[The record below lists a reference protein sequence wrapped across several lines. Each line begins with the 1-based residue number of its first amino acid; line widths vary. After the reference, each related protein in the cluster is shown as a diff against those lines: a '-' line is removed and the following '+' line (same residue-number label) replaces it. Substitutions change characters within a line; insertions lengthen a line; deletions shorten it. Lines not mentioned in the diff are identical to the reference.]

1 MFSKEAGIHGG
12 KRARSGRKKVG
23 KALRVV
29 RAFRLSQAV
38 YEKYCQLRGSG
49 HFAGDEDFLT
59 HLLAVEENARRLTQR
74 SVSRLL
80 PDPDQSLPAAVIE
93 LEPSTPAAVATDR
106 PGSVLSFSPVDRP
119 AEHFVASTPH
129 SSRVNPRRSGFSR
142 TSVTRGVGRSAVS
155 QSVQLQLSSTFEV
168 DVTGA
173 SCLSGSDSDGDDQG
187 QLRDAA
193 LCELLPTS
201 DKSDCD
207 NDASDDQL
215 DELMASIADDEFE
228 R

>member
-49 HFAGDEDFLT
+49 HFAGDEDFFT
-59 HLLAVEENARRLTQR
+59 DLLAVEENACRNTQR

-119 AEHFVASTPH
+119 AEDFVASTPH
-129 SSRVNPRRSGFSR
+129 SSRVNPQKCRLFQNKCSP
-142 TSVTRGVGRSAVS
+142 VGRSAVS

-168 DVTGA
+168 DVSGA
-173 SCLSGSDSDGDDQG
+173 NCLSGSDSDGDDQG